1 MGLFLFIDGGPALVC
16 GWVNFPIL
24 WPHTPMQMKLKC
36 PPPGSPTLDFFVLTP
51 VTHACHISVHR
62 CQLGDGL
69 KQSNEERRKLPGRG
83 VCLQGKGIGLVLGCP
98 IASLL

>member
-1 MGLFLFIDGGPALVC
+1 MGLFLFTDGGPALVC

-24 WPHTPMQMKLKC
+24 WPHTPVQMKLT
-36 PPPGSPTLDFFVLTP
+36 PPRSPTLGFFVLTP

-62 CQLGDGL
+62 YQLGDGL
-69 KQSNEERRKLPGRG
+69 KQNSEECRKLPGHG